1 MDYIAFTLFMSR
13 EEQWVGVVSDSGKET
28 VLPYDYL
35 VLCTGAQFVKEPGDG
50 AAKEMEIPRQVFSIG
65 SRERALQ
72 LMSWVSQQLVPV
84 DNGEWEGILLGSTA
98 WLGLTDR

>member
-1 MDYIAFTLFMSR
+1 M
-13 EEQWVGVVSDSGKET
+13 GVVSDSGKET

-35 VLCTGAQFVKEPGDG
+35 VLCTGAQFVKEPADG

-72 LMSWVSQQLVPV
+72 LMNWVSQQLVPV
-84 DNGEWEGILLGSTA
+84 DNGE
-98 WLGLTDR
+98 